1 MRLVATTAAAVFG
14 ASILTVSSP
23 AIFGDATLAINK
35 HNDAV
40 TTAAAKDTKSEN
52 ANAKTANAEQAAA
65 TQPVVVTVKKGDN
78 LTRIAEGSDTT
89 VLRLYYA
96 NNEVKDPDL
105 IYPDQQL
112 RVPTADEALT
122 PREVPVNQQIP
133 KPTPVEST
141 RAAAPQS
148 ASLPAPAPR
157 PVRSAPVY
165 APAVADGSVWD
176 RLAQCESTGNW
187 AINTGNGFYGG
198 LQFTLSSW
206 QAVGGSGYPHHAS
219 REEQIMR
226 AEKLLA
232 IQGWGAWPACTAK
245 MGLR

>member
-14 ASILTVSSP
+14 VSLLTASSP
-23 AIFGDATLAINK
+23 NLIGKATLAINK
-35 HNDAV
+35 HNNAV
-40 TTAAAKDTKSEN
+40 TTTAAQDTNQK
-52 ANAKTANAEQAAA
+52 ANITTASADTTAPQ
-65 TQPVVVTVKKGDN
+65 QVVVTVKKGDN
-78 LTRIAEGSDTT
+78 LTRISESNDTT

-96 NNEVKDPDL
+96 NTDVKDPDL
-105 IYPDQQL
+105 IFPDQKL
-112 RVPTADEALT
+112 RIPAADEMLT

-133 KPTPVEST
+133 TPTPAESD
-141 RAAAPQS
+141 RASAPQP
-148 ASLPAPAPR
+148 AAVPAAPAPQ

-165 APAVADGSVWD
+165 APTVASGSVWD
-176 RLAQCESTGNW
+176 RLAQCESGGNW

-206 QAVGGSGYPHHAS
+206 QAVGGSGYPNQAS

-232 IQGWGAWPACTAK
+232 MQGWGAWPACTAK
-245 MGLR
+245 LGIR